1 MRKQRWLG
9 ASAAL
14 VSLMLVLA
22 ACNGGG
28 ESAAES
34 TAESVVESIAESVA
48 PSEAP
53 TGFAACGDQDAGTA
67 FKIGGVTDVG
77 QLEDKSFNEAGWCG
91 TLAGIDSVGGT
102 GEVIV
107 TEKTEDYAVNM
118 QTLIDDG
125 FQIIVTFGFA
135 IGDATLV
142 AAKANPE
149 INFIGLDQF
158 YCIDAN
164 GVKDTSPTAAPDCEG
179 NATFDDIL
187 PNLQGLV
194 FAEAHAGYVA
204 GVLACS
210 ISETGVVGAVG
221 GIFAIPPVPQY
232 IGGYHNGCLSVNPD
246 AQVLVQYVSEDITK
260 AFNDPTT
267 GRQLAQQMLDLDA
280 DVLFQV
286 AGGSGQGVLEAACD
300 ADVYGIGVDIDQYL
314 SSPNVAQCIVTSAE
328 KKIVLAIKSAIE
340 RVADGTAVG
349 GNVTGDATNGGIGL
363 APYHDFEDL
372 ITADIQAKIDAALE
386 DLASG
391 TVDPCAGPGICFF
404 DPDPS

>member
-14 VSLMLVLA
+14 VSLILVLA
-22 ACNGGG
+22 ACGPGASVSPSAEESG
-28 ESAAES
+28 TASVAESAA
-34 TAESVVESIAESVA
+34 A
-48 PSEAP
+48 SEAP
-53 TGFAACGDQDAGTA
+53 TGFAACGNQDAGTA
-67 FKIGGVTDVG
+67 WKIGGVTDVG

-102 GEVIV
+102 GEVLV
-107 TEKTEDYAVNM
+107 TEKTEDYAVNL

-135 IGDATLV
+135 LGDATLV

-149 INFIGLDQF
+149 VNFIGLDQF

-164 GVKDTSPTAAPDCEG
+164 GVKDATPAGAADCDG
-179 NATFDDIL
+179 NATFNDIL
-187 PNLQGLV
+187 PNLQGLI
-194 FAEAHAGYVA
+194 FAEAQPGYLA

-210 ISETGVVGAVG
+210 ISETGKVGAVG

-232 IGGYHNGCLSVNPD
+232 IGGYQNGCLSVNPD
-246 AQVLVQYVSEDITK
+246 AEVFVQYVSEDITK

-267 GRQLAQQMLDLDA
+267 GRQLAQQMLDLGA

-300 ADVYGIGVDIDQYL
+300 ADKWAIGVDTDQYL

-328 KKIVLAIKSAIE
+328 KKIVNAIKSAIE
-340 RVADGTAVG
+340 RVADGSAVG
-349 GNVTGDATNGGIGL
+349 GNISNDATNGGIGL
-363 APYHDFEDL
+363 APYHDFESL
-372 ITADIQAKIDAALE
+372 ITPEVQAAIDKALA
-386 DLASG
+386 DLAAG
-391 TVDPCAGPGICFF
+391 TINPCAGPGKCFF